1 MTLRRLERETQISRN
16 TLNRIEN
23 GLISPRLDDL
33 EKIAEALG
41 CAISD
46 LWDKF
51 NKIWNFVSFCI
62 IFERKKFCRGG

>member
-46 LWDKF
+46 LYESEWK
-51 NKIWNFVSFCI
+51 
-62 IFERKKFCRGG
+62 